1 MNGHLSPVTEWLLFV
16 LLSASAVLGSYRMLR
31 TMSMVR
37 AGVLLMFALCSLAW
51 IFLLLSAD
59 LIASMQIMMY
69 VGGMLVMIMF
79 MVMMSRDPGGAMM
92 GIAPPEQEDKTQEGS
107 PKDDAKQQHTGMEHV
122 SSNRDQQGR
131 QQDDKAVQHGAMQGM
146 DMDMSMTHEFTRPAA
161 VIGAV
166 ISAVLL
172 AVIFSVSW
180 PSAAQ
185 MQPSNSALA
194 IGKEL
199 LDRYMV
205 AFEGAGLLI
214 LLGVAGAVV
223 FGRGEE

>member
-1 MNGHLSPVTEWLLFV
+1 MNGYLSPVTEWLLFL
-16 LLSASAVLGSYRMLR
+16 LLSASAVLGSYRMLH

-37 AGVLLMFALCSLAW
+37 AGVSLMFALCSLAGL
-51 IFLLLSAD
+51 FLLLSAD

-79 MVMMSRDPGGAMM
+79 MVMMSMDPGGAMM
-92 GIAPPEQEDKTQEGS
+92 GIAPPEQNDEAQKDD
-107 PKDDAKQQHTGMEHV
+107 PKNDAKQQHPGMEHV
-122 SSNRDQQGR
+122 SGNREQQGC
-131 QQDDKAVQHGAMQGM
+131 QQDDKAVQAGAMQGM
-146 DMDMSMTHEFTRPAA
+146 DMDMSMTQEFTRPTA

-166 ISAVLL
+166 ISAILL

-199 LDRYMV
+199 LDRYMI

-223 FGRGEE
+223 FGRSEE